1 MANRRSRRRRLQRY
15 WNRPS
20 KRVIRDRL
28 NPLEAYTDD
37 ELFERYRFRQ
47 VSVVYLLNLIGG
59 TLLESTRNNALPP
72 MLQLFVCLRFFATGA
87 YHKLIGDSLNV
98 SESTVGRCCRSITEA
113 ILHVRKQ
120 FIVFPRDD
128 EARKTKQE
136 FIKIAGF
143 PNTLGC
149 IDGTF
154 IRILAPTENEP
165 DFVNRKGFHSLNVQ
179 MVCDA
184 KFKFTSVCAS
194 WPGSVHDSR
203 IWREFS
209 LCRQFQRGEHNGIL
223 LGDSGYPCKRFLM
236 TPYLNPQTNAQQ
248 RFNAS
253 LCRTRVLIEQSFGI
267 LKRRFSCLQGILR
280 TTPDQAV
287 GYVVACVILHN
298 LGIQTGYVMDR
309 VDQPMDAF
317 DETAHQVACN
327 SPEGS
332 HLRDY
337 IAQTYFG

>member
-1 MANRRSRRRRLQRY
+1 MADRRRRRRRLQRY

-28 NPLEAYTDD
+28 NPVEAYTDD

-47 VSVVYLLNLIGG
+47 VSVV
-59 TLLESTRNNALPP
+59 
-72 MLQLFVCLRFFATGA
+72 
-87 YHKLIGDSLNV
+87 
-98 SESTVGRCCRSITEA
+98 
-113 ILHVRKQ
+113 
-120 FIVFPRDD
+120 DD

-136 FIKIAGF
+136 FIKITGF

-184 KFKFTSVCAS
+184 RFKFTSVCAS

-236 TPYLNPQTNAQQ
+236 TPYLNPQTNAHQ

-280 TTPDQAV
+280 TTPEQAV

-298 LGIQTGYVMDR
+298 LGIQTGDVMDR

-317 DETAHQVACN
+317 DETAH
-327 SPEGS
+327 
-332 HLRDY
+332 
-337 IAQTYFG
+337 